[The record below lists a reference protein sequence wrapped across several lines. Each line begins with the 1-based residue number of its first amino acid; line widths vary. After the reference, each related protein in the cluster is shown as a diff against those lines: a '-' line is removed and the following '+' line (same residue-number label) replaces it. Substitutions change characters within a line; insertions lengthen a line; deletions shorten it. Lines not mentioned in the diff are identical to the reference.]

1 MLCQKQ
7 SISEERRRASASIR
21 LQRENITRIMEE
33 VRNDASKASR
43 IISLAMSGKVPL
55 QDLAAGK
62 AVSARKNKPKKKKGM
77 VPNYL
82 TFHDPLLTLSL
93 SLSLSS
99 CLYFSLSHSPT
110 LSLSVSVSIFQ
121 LLRLPELDLF
131 PRLLAWNPIRN
142 DRSQRVD
149 KLNIYSMSLMMT
161 VNLLM
166 MVSKLKSEIV
176 SYTLHYYQF
185 KAIYY

>member
-1 MLCQKQ
+1 
-7 SISEERRRASASIR
+7 
-21 LQRENITRIMEE
+21 MEE

-93 SLSLSS
+93 SLSLS
-99 CLYFSLSHSPT
+99 LI
-110 LSLSVSVSIFQ
+110 VSIFLSLALTHSLSLCLCIYLSAPKTARTRSLSALIGMEPNTERPKSACGQ
-121 LLRLPELDLF
+121 AEYLF
-131 PRLLAWNPIRN
+131 DEFDD
-142 DRSQRVD
+142 DRESFD
-149 KLNIYSMSLMMT
+149 DG
-161 VNLLM
+161 
-166 MVSKLKSEIV
+166 E
-176 SYTLHYYQF
+176 
-185 KAIYY
+185 